1 MRTMAMHDPPARR
14 PHGPAGYGFGEGADD
29 VLQPWSHAQKRL
41 EVARNFWLATVRPDG
56 RPHVTPVWG
65 VWLDGALY
73 IGGGSTA
80 RWARNLAEQ
89 PSAAIHLESGDD
101 VVILEGEVVEF
112 VADADLLDRIVTMWN
127 GKYGRLA
134 PEPTTRLYRFDPR
147 SARAW
152 RDWSLRDG
160 TRWRLS

>member
-1 MRTMAMHDPPARR
+1 MTMHEPPARH
-14 PHGPAGYGFGEGADD
+14 PHAPAGYGFGKGADD
-29 VLQPWSHAQKRL
+29 VMQPWSHAQKRL

-65 VWLDGALY
+65 VWLDGAIY
-73 IGGGSTA
+73 FGGGSTA
-80 RWARNLAEQ
+80 RWARNLAAQ

-101 VVILEGEVVEF
+101 VVILEGEIVEL
-112 VADADLLDRIVTMWN
+112 VADVDLLSRIVTAWN

-134 PEPTTRLYRFDPR
+134 PEPTTRLFRFAPR